1 MALLQPVFRGTWPQQ
16 SVPEKR
22 MIPELT
28 ADGAEK
34 VILQSTSLEDVRER
48 RQNIHHGTSIEI
60 PEPALGLLAHIVRG
74 GPGIDDGVI
83 PQSRMVR
90 APVAEVREGKDFDC
104 GPDGHV
110 PVPIIVAP
118 TA

>member
-1 MALLQPVFRGTWPQQ
+1 MLHLKRWNLQPGLTRFRKWMALLRPGLRGTWPQQ

-22 MIPELT
+22 MFPELT

-60 PEPALGLLAHIVRG
+60 PEPALG
-74 GPGIDDGVI
+74 
-83 PQSRMVR
+83 
-90 APVAEVREGKDFDC
+90 
-104 GPDGHV
+104 
-110 PVPIIVAP
+110 
-118 TA
+118 